1 MLPRTRPRDIASRVK
16 WKFNIAT
23 NGKRENTA
31 DNFRVND
38 IATKVKWNYPI
49 SGEQTIL
56 LPRVMES
63 DIVWIFVHLNQ
74 LFIVIFYFRN
84 LKKFSILCT
93 LVLHCEKVLTI
104 RRCKIKLFNRWIESL
119 KYRWKMKKKHTFLV
133 VYLKK
138 QENIFNWLN
147 I

>member
-23 NGKRENTA
+23 NGERENTA

-49 SGEQTIL
+49 SAEQTIL

-104 RRCKIKLFNRWIESL
+104 QRCKIKLFNRWIEPL
-119 KYRWKMKKKHTFLV
+119 KYRWKMKKKYVFSSVLV
-133 VYLKK
+133 KTRKHL
-138 QENIFNWLN
+138 
-147 I
+147 